1 MNSSVWVGLFLRY
14 LVLVRGLPVHERHV
28 TAGLPTADISS
39 TREEM
44 VEVEEENQG
53 DQVRNGL
60 TQGNRTIRDV
70 HCSMEGYYPVT
81 PKLCCQKCPAGTH
94 VAEYCKK
101 PYTLGKCNNCT
112 EGEEYTEW
120 PNGLDECLHCHSCR
134 KDEEVV
140 SQCTR
145 QKNTVCQCEA
155 GRFCLANQ
163 SCEMCQKCKKSCPE
177 GQIVKVKCSRTSD
190 TVCGRAE
197 TSTATLSAAAIGV
210 IVVLLVML
218 IFLCVSLIICHKK
231 TGCKEQFHTIHSIV
245 NKWLRK
251 PDSADPGSE
260 ALEEEHLPQD
270 TGSQA
275 QRRGAVECGGNER
288 MDNERMDNERMD
300 NDANEALNEREA
312 LLQNSPNAFAEFQA
326 ETPVLSPSHA
336 GSPSGSGADPLM
348 VRPEE
353 TDPNDPREN
362 PQPFQM
368 VEEFPDSEGLR
379 QSFSLFVDVVPIVRW
394 KEFMRRLQL
403 TENQIVEADRNNA
416 HNVKEGH
423 YQMLHTWL
431 QKAGNRASIKALL
444 QTLYEMDLVAAANE
458 ISLSI
463 LGKGSKEH

>member
-1 MNSSVWVGLFLRY
+1 
-14 LVLVRGLPVHERHV
+14 
-28 TAGLPTADISS
+28 
-39 TREEM
+39 M
-44 VEVEEENQG
+44 VEAEEENQG

-70 HCSMEGYYPVT
+70 HCPKEDYYPVT
-81 PKLCCQKCPAGTH
+81 PKLCCRKCPAGTH
-94 VAEYCKK
+94 VAEHCKK
-101 PYTLGKCNNCT
+101 SYTIGKCENCM
-112 EGEEYTEW
+112 EGEDYTEW

-140 SQCTR
+140 SDCTR

-163 SCEMCQKCKKSCPE
+163 SCEMCQKCKTNCPE
-177 GQIVKVKCSRTSD
+177 GQIVKVECSRTSD
-190 TVCGRAE
+190 TVCGMAE
-197 TSTATLSAAAIGV
+197 TSTATLSGDAIAL

-218 IFLCVSLIICHKK
+218 IILCVSPIICCKK
-231 TGCKEQFHTIHSIV
+231 TRCKEQFHTIHSMV
-245 NKWLRK
+245 NTWLRK
-251 PDSADPGSE
+251 PDSAVTDPGSE
-260 ALEEEHLPQD
+260 ALEDEHLPQD
-270 TGSQA
+270 IGSQA

-288 MDNERMDNERMD
+288 MDNDV
-300 NDANEALNEREA
+300 NEARNEREA
-312 LLQNSPNAFAEFQA
+312 LLQNSPNALAKFQA
-326 ETPVLSPSHA
+326 ETPVLSPSDA
-336 GSPSGSGADPLM
+336 GSPSGSGVDPLM
-348 VRPEE
+348 VQPEQ

-379 QSFSLFVDVVPIVRW
+379 QSFSSFVDVVPIVRW

-403 TENQIVEADRNNA
+403 TENQIVEAERNNA
-416 HNVKEGH
+416 FNVKEGH

-444 QTLYEMDLVAAANE
+444 QTLHEMDLVAAANE

-463 LGKGSKEH
+463 LSNGSKEH